1 MRSRQILTNSSNK
14 TIFDFLQPA
23 PAWSAILA
31 LLLFTVFCLVVHAG
45 SILQLAFPVGS
56 FAVGVLLYRRYPILY
71 VGFTWWLWLLSPLIS
86 RISSYVSGAA
96 GEGKPLIIVTPYLV
110 TVITFATFLRH
121 LPKAWQSGLPFVLA
135 FTGVFYSFL
144 VGVSHH
150 LAPDSSDMF
159 AGVDP
164 GFLPYAPMKIAESVL
179 SWMAAILFG
188 FHLFVNWREYPSY
201 RQNFQRT
208 FLWGVFVAGVYGIVQ
223 YTLVPDWDRFWFINS
238 PDMQL
243 CCGSP
248 EPFMLRLWST
258 SNTPATFSSFMV
270 AGLLLLFTCDG
281 FLKVPAAVAGYL
293 SFLLSAV
300 RAAWGGWF
308 IGLLVL
314 IVSMKSRFQ
323 MRLLITILVMGIF
336 VSMVSTIEPFSEV
349 IATRFQT
356 FSNIQQDQSLS
367 DRSELYN
374 ELLNNSLT
382 NAPGVGMGGG
392 KIVDAGILDV
402 LATLGWFGVIPFLGG
417 SIMLLVNIFLYP
429 EGRFDTFMSAAR
441 AICLGMFVMLPA
453 TNTMM
458 LLHGM
463 LFWSFA
469 GMAMAAHKYYQHHKY
484 QQQNY
489 PHQNTTD
496 YKGESAT

>member
-1 MRSRQILTNSSNK
+1 MSSRQILSHNSNK
-14 TIFDFLQPA
+14 KLFDFLQPA
-23 PAWSAILA
+23 PAWTAILA
-31 LLLFTVFCLVVHAG
+31 LVLFTVFCLLLRAG
-45 SILQLAFPVGS
+45 SIVQLAFPVGS
-56 FAVGVLLYRRYPILY
+56 FAVGLLLYRRYPILY
-71 VGFTWWLWLLSPLIS
+71 VGFTWWLWLLSPLVS
-86 RISSYVSGAA
+86 RIAGYVSGAA
-96 GEGKPLIIVTPYLV
+96 GEGKPLIIVTPYVV
-110 TVITFATFLRH
+110 TVLTFTTFLRH
-121 LPKAWQSGLPFVLA
+121 LPKTWKSGLPFVLA
-135 FTGVFYSFL
+135 FAGVFYSFL
-144 VGVSHH
+144 VGMSHH
-150 LAPDSSDMF
+150 FAPDSSDMF

-164 GFLPYAPMKIAESVL
+164 GMLPYAPMKIAESVL
-179 SWMAAILFG
+179 SWLAAILFG
-188 FHLFVNWREYPSY
+188 FYLFVNWRDYPSY

-208 FLWGVFVAGVYGIVQ
+208 FLWGVLVAGAYGIVQ

-270 AGLLLLFTCDG
+270 AGLLLLFSSPG

-293 SFLLSAV
+293 AFLLSAV

-308 IGLLVL
+308 IGLLTL
-314 IVSMKSRFQ
+314 IVSMKPRYQ
-323 MRLLITILVMGIF
+323 MRLLVTILAMGLI

-367 DRSELYN
+367 ERSDLYN
-374 ELLNNSLT
+374 ELLNRTLT
-382 NAPGVGMGGG
+382 DGLGRGMGGG

-402 LATLGWFGVIPFLGG
+402 LSTLGWFGLIPFLGG
-417 SIMLLVNIFLYP
+417 SIMLLINIFLYP
-429 EGRFDTFMSAAR
+429 EGRFDPFMSAAR
-441 AICLGMFVMLPA
+441 AISLGMFMMLPA

-463 LFWSFA
+463 IFWSFA
-469 GMAMAAHKYYQHHKY
+469 GMAMAAHKYYQHQNY
-484 QQQNY
+484 QQQNSAEL
-489 PHQNTTD
+489 
-496 YKGESAT
+496 KRRSAT